1 MKEKGAEE
9 RGLVGEMEEGAG
21 TGVAAVMEEVVEARG
36 ARAEGGEVAA
46 PDEC

>member
-21 TGVAAVMEEVVEARG
+21 TGVAAVMEVVEARV

-46 PDEC
+46 HDEC